1 MVVLLQRFPPSSSTI
16 ISLPSLNLKRKHN
29 CKPTH
34 LTFPLRTPLKPQC
47 FKSSRV
53 TRKTPSA
60 ASPIPPLLSLQPFL
74 QSQWKPILKGWT
86 CGVISVYSLSKL
98 VPRVGQFSTIL
109 NRVDDVVLLREQG
122 LVLGVLFLARLLANY
137 WQQAF
142 LWDAAL
148 NLVYEIRLYVFRR
161 VMQRDLAFFEG
172 GGGVSAGDIAYRI
185 TAEASDV
192 ANAVYSLLNAIVPC
206 TLHLIA
212 MATQMLVISPIL
224 SLISAL
230 VIPCMALVISYL
242 GERLRKISRKAQL
255 RVASLSAYLNE
266 VFPSILFVKA
276 NNTELHESAR
286 FQRLVNADLFE
297 HLKKKR
303 IKLLIPQIVR
313 IVYFGA
319 LSTFCVCSLVISR
332 GSIDACS
339 IISFVTSLVL
349 LIEPI
354 QGLEKAYND
363 WKQVEPAVERLF
375 DLTRFKS
382 QILFSGTV
390 AENIGYRDLMSEID
404 MERVELAARIANVD
418 EFIRS
423 LPEGYK
429 TNIGPRGS
437 ILSGGQKQRLAI
449 ARALYQNSSVLILDE
464 ATSALDSRSELL
476 VRRAVERVM
485 KNHTVLVIAHRLETV
500 LMANRVFLLEDGKLE
515 ELARSSLLRGL
526 HGSPV
531 STGTVI

>member
-382 QILFSGTV
+382 QVIEKSDAVDLDSVTGELKFCNISFKYGDNMPLVLNGLDLHIRAGETV
-390 AENIGYRDLMSEID
+390 AFVGPS
-404 MERVELAARIANVD
+404 
-418 EFIRS
+418 
-423 LPEGYK
+423 GGGK
-429 TNIGPRGS
+429 TTLVKLLLRLYDP
-437 ILSGGQKQRLAI
+437 LSGC
-449 ARALYQNSSVLILDE
+449 ILVDNHNIQSIQLE
-464 ATSALDSRSELL
+464 SLRRHIGL
-476 VRRAVERVM
+476 VSQDI
-485 KNHTVLVIAHRLETV
+485 VLVIAHRLETV